1 MQPVLHI
8 NPMFSDSR
16 EDLGRSPKSTS
27 QPTRPPMPSAAE
39 AYVVTAA
46 VTLPDAGNLFQPMS
60 RVIAE
65 SSPEHMR
72 KRAAELCLSTT
83 FLDRPY
89 LTGLCPSCASSTHSH
104 ILCSHAQVWRVF
116 HAGCCSAVSV
126 FTAHRTTDCCR
137 RLACLEQRSELFS
150 SMLHLRHALVVA

>member
-72 KRAAELCLSTT
+72 KREVCVLRVPPA
-83 FLDRPY
+83 RI
-89 LTGLCPSCASSTHSH
+89 LTSCAPM
-104 ILCSHAQVWRVF
+104 WRVF

-126 FTAHRTTDCCR
+126 FTAHKTTDCCR

>member
-72 KRAAELCLSTT
+72 KRVMPQHNFLGSAIPHRSVSFVCLQHAFSHPV
-83 FLDRPY
+83 LPC
-89 LTGLCPSCASSTHSH
+89 GVSSTQAAAQQCPCLQH
-104 ILCSHAQVWRVF
+104 IKPPTVVGAWHAWNSVLSCSHP
-116 HAGCCSAVSV
+116 CCI
-126 FTAHRTTDCCR
+126 
-137 RLACLEQRSELFS
+137 
-150 SMLHLRHALVVA
+150 